1 MDELT
6 QAVCEKRIYT
16 EEANTHEHMYGQF
29 LFPLKGLLSMETD
42 NGMLELDGNHAFYL
56 APSRRHTFSSSSH
69 NECLTLDIPSH
80 YFSGSLTSLEE
91 QYIDLN
97 EQWKSI
103 RYLLLEEA
111 YQDRSSAAL
120 TQLVRF
126 IGTKLKK
133 NRYASVQYIHDHF
146 ASKVDLE
153 LLAKIEHYHPS
164 YYSAWFKKVTG
175 KKVSTYIHHVRLEES
190 KRLLLETSWSITNI
204 SQEVGYEYPSSFTRL
219 FVQYTGCSPQHYRK
233 IMKLDKKELH
243 S

>member
-1 MDELT
+1 MENLT
-6 QAVCEKRIYT
+6 QVVCEKRIYT
-16 EEANTHEHMYGQF
+16 EEANTHQHAYGQF

-56 APSRRHTFSSSSH
+56 PPSRRHTFSSPSS
-69 NECLTLDIPSH
+69 NECLTLDIPEH
-80 YFSGSLTSLEE
+80 YLSDPISSLDE
-91 QYIDLN
+91 QYVDLN

-111 YQDRSSAAL
+111 SQDRSSAAL
-120 TQLVRF
+120 SQLVQF

-133 NRYASVQYIHDHF
+133 KPYASVQYIHDHF
-146 ASKVDLE
+146 ASKIDLDR
-153 LLAKIEHYHPS
+153 LAKIEHYHPS

-175 KKVSTYIHHVRLEES
+175 KKVGTYIHHVRLEES

-219 FVQYTGCSPQHYRK
+219 FGQHIGCSPHHYRT
-233 IMKLDKKELH
+233 IMKLDKK
-243 S
+243 